1 MPSKSMSTREEQKAR
16 FHQQS
21 EIRRKTLSEQ
31 GFDESRI
38 NKDPQVKHL
47 KARIKQV
54 NSALLR
60 IAFLE
65 EQTRKLQERKQQ
77 KVAEAAAA
85 RAEMI
90 KPGAT
95 GKKKK
100 AEVKPAEPTKK
111 GSGGKGK
118 DKLKQD
124 GKKQQKS

>member
-1 MPSKSMSTREEQKAR
+1 MPSKSLNTREEQKAR

-31 GFDESRI
+31 GFDQTRM
-38 NKDPQVKHL
+38 NKDPQLKHL

-54 NSALLR
+54 NSALAR

-77 KVAEAAAA
+77 KIAEAATA
-85 RAEMI
+85 RAELI

-100 AEVKPAEPTKK
+100 AEVKPTEPTKK

-118 DKLKQD
+118 DKLKQE
-124 GKKQQKS
+124 GKKQQKA